1 MQSFL
6 IKFDTILSDIQA
18 KKITEVSPESTRELK
33 RQMRMNKVLM
43 KIFVDVRL
51 SLAALEGYQADL
63 KRNLEVA
70 KLAVVLHKSI
80 MKFED

>member
-1 MQSFL
+1 
-6 IKFDTILSDIQA
+6 
-18 KKITEVSPESTRELK
+18 
-33 RQMRMNKVLM
+33 M

-51 SLAALEGYQADL
+51 SLAALEGYQVDL

-80 MKFED
+80 MKFEDQDFTITLGMFPNKLRFENVN